1 MEKSLILTR
10 AKSASIA
17 HDFTTA
23 TRLYKELLSEDQSNV
38 EYLKQLGS
46 IYVQAGEDEK
56 AIPYY
61 QQIITFYPHY
71 VEAMNSL
78 GAIYRRL
85 KRYEESIEILQ
96 RALDEDRQLPTVNYN
111 LGFTYKEMGN
121 YKDAIDSFEK
131 VIHSNPDDVLA
142 YNHLGSIYFAQKD
155 YQKSIAS
162 YKRGLQID
170 HNHPILNYNLA
181 HCYEASNNVADA
193 IRCYK
198 LALKTRP
205 GWKDAIKDYTVLLM
219 SVSDNKE
226 AADII
231 KQGIKLYPNNTEMLI
246 LLGDIYLNN
255 YDYSEAEKIFK
266 KASSLEPENV
276 KSLIGLSKALEKSDK
291 SEYALDA
298 IMSALELEPENQV
311 AQKQYAQSLLSE
323 KDYDE
328 AKNVIDSLDK
338 PENSKDLQLLDL
350 NGQYYICKD
359 NEEKAKV
366 YYDKI
371 KHINHH
377 YKDYMIN
384 AANRFAQRGKYEKA
398 EIYASEYLVH
408 RPESV
413 DGYNTMGKI
422 NYLKEDYDKAM
433 EYYKKGLKLGKNN
446 AQAEKWI
453 KTISDQVNR
462 EKLFAEKVEEIEEEA
477 AKEESLKEAQNSN
490 ENNDAE
496 TDDFDFS
503 VIGSTSPLQEG
514 LTKEEDD
521 IWNVGDEDEEAVEEN
536 SPEEEK
542 KESEDKKL
550 PQENEPKMVELANDE
565 ELADFFD
572 DKKNDDLDQSL
583 ESPAENKEVEEKEEE
598 KEKEPEYVEAIPS
611 ERKNADDTLAEGL
624 SQEEEEDPFDLF
636 GDPVP
641 SRESEEYEE
650 EIEEPVRKTDKYE
663 KPSRI
668 EKEDRPDF
676 DSLPDMNQLHNY
688 AREAAETMMS
698 AQKMANQM
706 TRQQEVLQRQ
716 TEEALRNAM
725 ENIQNMQAQKM
736 LEQDRKLESL
746 MDSPEEM
753 YVEPKK
759 EEVLSQDDFA
769 LEEKTSDMDAL
780 LTEDFV
786 KERPAEE
793 EVVAVEENPQEES
806 EFSEEDENDN
816 LKEKVTSLTTQDML
830 KTIERILSDDDAA
843 SSNADK
849 IEMFKKLRLLCDY
862 LPETEKDTFQSCRNR
877 MLIDYII
884 SKLSGKPGLLIT
896 AQSLIKSGILG
907 EAYDSQLEKKCDE
920 EMNNELIRKVIKIM
934 KSMAC
939 QLEDKALSEAMK
951 ASADNILERIELVDL
966 KSQIFQ

>member
-23 TRLYKELLSEDQSNV
+23 ARLYKELLSDDQSNV

-205 GWKDAIKDYTVLLM
+205 GWKDAIKEYTVLLM

-598 KEKEPEYVEAIPS
+598 KEIEPEYVEAIPS
-611 ERKNADDTLAEGL
+611 ERKNADDTLVEGL

-849 IEMFKKLRLLCDY
+849 IDMFKKLRLLCDY

-907 EAYDSQLEKKCDE
+907 EAYDSQLEKKCDD

>member
-23 TRLYKELLSEDQSNV
+23 ARLYKELLSDDQSNV

-496 TDDFDFS
+496 IDDFDFS

-650 EIEEPVRKTDKYE
+650 EIEEPVRKIEKYE

-676 DSLPDMNQLHNY
+676 DSLLDMNQLHNY

-736 LEQDRKLESL
+736 REQDRKIESL

-806 EFSEEDENDN
+806 EFPEEEENDN

>member
-23 TRLYKELLSEDQSNV
+23 ARLYKELLSDDQSNV

-205 GWKDAIKDYTVLLM
+205 GWKDAIKEYTVLLM

-611 ERKNADDTLAEGL
+611 ERKNSDDALAEGL

-849 IEMFKKLRLLCDY
+849 IDMFKKLRLLCDY

-907 EAYDSQLEKKCDE
+907 EAYDSQLEKKCDD

>member
-23 TRLYKELLSEDQSNV
+23 ARLYKELLSDDQSNV

-477 AKEESLKEAQNSN
+477 AKEESLKEAHNSN
-490 ENNDAE
+490 ENNEAE

-503 VIGSTSPLQEG
+503 VIGSTSPLQKG

-521 IWNVGDEDEEAVEEN
+521 IWNVGDEEAVEEN

-583 ESPAENKEVEEKEEE
+583 ESPAEKKEVEEKEEE

-636 GDPVP
+636 GAPVP

-650 EIEEPVRKTDKYE
+650 EIEEPVRKTEKYE

-806 EFSEEDENDN
+806 EFPEEEENDN